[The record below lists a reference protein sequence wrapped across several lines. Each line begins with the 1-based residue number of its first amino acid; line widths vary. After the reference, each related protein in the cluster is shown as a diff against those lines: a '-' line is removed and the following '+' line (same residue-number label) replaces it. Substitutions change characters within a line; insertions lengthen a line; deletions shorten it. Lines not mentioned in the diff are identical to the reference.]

1 MSRLAATVVQADAQT
16 PFAPRCLSR
25 QDAAC
30 HCGVSVYS
38 FDDWVRRGILP
49 KPIPGTR
56 RWDRKAIDAALDRL
70 SGITANIPSSPLAE
84 WRARRNARAS

>member
-1 MSRLAATVVQADAQT
+1 MPATQDAM
-16 PFAPRCLSR
+16 PRCLSG
-25 QDAAC
+25 QDGARY
-30 HCGVSVYS
+30 CGVSIYS

-56 RWDRKAIDAALDRL
+56 RWDRKAIDAALDHM
-70 SGITANIPSSPLAE
+70 SGLTATLTSSPLAE